1 VTTVCVPSD
10 DVRAALSG
18 LAVETIIW
26 DWNSEPPPG
35 LDRVV
40 FAVPPYMAG
49 PPPAES
55 VARLP
60 ALQVVQL
67 LSAGYEAW
75 PPMLRPG
82 VVLCNGRGIHGG
94 STAELAVGGLIA
106 VLRELP
112 KFAELQRQG
121 SWQPDRTDGLD
132 GKRVLVLG
140 VGDIGSRVV
149 TAVAAFG
156 AHVTQVGRTA
166 RAGVLSM
173 DAVPSL
179 LADQDVVV
187 LALPY
192 SAATHHL
199 VDAAFLAALPDGA
212 VVVNV
217 ARGAVVDT
225 DALTAELSAGRL
237 RAFLD
242 VTDPEP
248 LPADHPLWRVPNL
261 LLTPH
266 IGGGTARWLDRAHA
280 LLREQVGRFV
290 AGEPLRNVV
299 G

>member
-1 VTTVCVPSD
+1 MTTVCVPSD
-10 DVRAALSG
+10 DVRAALAG
-18 LAVETIIW
+18 LPVETITW
-26 DWNSEPPPG
+26 DWRSPPPPG

-49 PPPAES
+49 APPAES
-55 VARLP
+55 VAQLP

-94 STAELAVGGLIA
+94 STAELAVGGLVA

-112 KFAELQRQG
+112 RFADLQRQAR
-121 SWQPDRTDGLD
+121 WQPDHTDGLD

-156 AHVTQVGRTA
+156 AQVTQVGRTP
-166 RAGVLSM
+166 RAGVLSL

-179 LADQDVVV
+179 LADTDVVV
-187 LALPY
+187 LALPH
-192 SAATHHL
+192 SPATHHL

-248 LPADHPLWRVPNL
+248 LPADHPLWRAPNL

-266 IGGGTARWLDRAHA
+266 IGGGTARWLDRANA

>member
-1 VTTVCVPSD
+1 MTTVCVPSD
-10 DVRAALSG
+10 DVRDALAG
-18 LAVETIIW
+18 LPVETITW
-26 DWNSEPPPG
+26 DWHSTPPPG
-35 LDRVV
+35 LDRVE

-60 ALQVVQL
+60 ALRAVQL

-75 PPMLRPG
+75 PPMLPAG

-112 KFAELQRQG
+112 RFADLQRQA
-121 SWQPDRTDGLD
+121 SWQPARTDGLD

-140 VGDIGSRVV
+140 IGDIGSRVV

-156 AHVTQVGRTA
+156 AQVTQVGRTA
-166 RAGVLSM
+166 REGVLSL
-173 DAVPSL
+173 DAVGSV
-179 LADQDVVV
+179 LAAQDVVV

-192 SAATHHL
+192 STATHHL
-199 VDAAFLAALPDGA
+199 VDAGFLAALPDGA

-217 ARGAVVDT
+217 ARGGVIDT
-225 DALTAELSAGRL
+225 EALLAELISGRL

-248 LPADHPLWRVPNL
+248 LPADHPLWRAPNL

-280 LLREQVGRFV
+280 LLREQVRRFL
-290 AGEPLRNVV
+290 AGEPLLNVV